1 MAVNFDLEVSW
12 VILHLLVS
20 FFALQVT
27 NFLNCTDFEI
37 VTFLFTLGY
46 LLEDVISSPSRF
58 FSSDGELPMLTSD
71 LSIYLTEV
79 CLLSVIVA
87 ATSIPFL
94 HYFLTSKFPF
104 YNNMTNNKDYLW
116 IKVQR
121 DFVTRVL
128 VTSIIIVVI
137 LLTFTFPIIKSKIN
151 GNLLL
156 WFGNLMFTPIY
167 IYASMAWCCIIAFSI
182 TIAVIARK
190 QMSKTCTRKV
200 FHLAVV
206 VMFSPAIV
214 ISSLLS
220 FLSLCL
226 GGALCIFIIV
236 EFIRCFVLANV
247 TALSTVKGTCFD
259 SLKSLTATFDEFMN
273 SFEDGN
279 SITSP
284 QFAFYK
290 PIIFSHISLLLG
302 VASTIWIYCRFIA
315 TESHITANDDTRKVL
330 LFLGLATVGVGDAA
344 ASVFGS
350 LYGVLRWS
358 GKKKTLIGS
367 FAAFI
372 SMCLYSLVML
382 YAMDIF
388 TLRTTV
394 CVILTMALT
403 ALAEA
408 FTTENDNIYL
418 PMYST
423 IIFLSTL
430 EISNKTHNI

>member
-1 MAVNFDLEVSW
+1 
-12 VILHLLVS
+12 
-20 FFALQVT
+20 
-27 NFLNCTDFEI
+27 
-37 VTFLFTLGY
+37 
-46 LLEDVISSPSRF
+46 
-58 FSSDGELPMLTSD
+58 
-71 LSIYLTEV
+71 
-79 CLLSVIVA
+79 
-87 ATSIPFL
+87 
-94 HYFLTSKFPF
+94 
-104 YNNMTNNKDYLW
+104 
-116 IKVQR
+116 
-121 DFVTRVL
+121 
-128 VTSIIIVVI
+128 
-137 LLTFTFPIIKSKIN
+137 
-151 GNLLL
+151 
-156 WFGNLMFTPIY
+156 
-167 IYASMAWCCIIAFSI
+167 
-182 TIAVIARK
+182 
-190 QMSKTCTRKV
+190 
-200 FHLAVV
+200 
-206 VMFSPAIV
+206 
-214 ISSLLS
+214 
-220 FLSLCL
+220 
-226 GGALCIFIIV
+226 
-236 EFIRCFVLANV
+236 
-247 TALSTVKGTCFD
+247 
-259 SLKSLTATFDEFMN
+259 MN

-279 SITSP
+279 SIASP